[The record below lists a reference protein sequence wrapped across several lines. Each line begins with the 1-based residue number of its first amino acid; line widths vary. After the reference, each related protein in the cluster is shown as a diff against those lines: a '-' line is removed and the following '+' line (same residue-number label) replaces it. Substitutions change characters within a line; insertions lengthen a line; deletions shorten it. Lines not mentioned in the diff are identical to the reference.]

1 MVYVRERLFEN
12 LNIKRC
18 YSILHDIEVD
28 TPPDL
33 TVVDISS
40 QISIAS
46 FFVSVPMLLV
56 DAEGSTPVRFELTL
70 QLQL

>member
-1 MVYVRERLFEN
+1 MLF
-12 LNIKRC
+12 C
-18 YSILHDIEVD
+18 YSILHAMVVN

-40 QISIAS
+40 HICIAS
-46 FFVSVPMLLV
+46 FFDRVPILLV
-56 DAEGSTPVRFELTL
+56 DADGTTPVRFELTL

>member
-1 MVYVRERLFEN
+1 MYLSSQLFT
-12 LNIKRC
+12 
-18 YSILHDIEVD
+18 YSILQDTEVD

-40 QISIAS
+40 HISIAS
-46 FFVSVPMLLV
+46 FFVLVPILLV
-56 DAEGSTPVRFELTL
+56 DAEGFTPIRLELTL

>member
-1 MVYVRERLFEN
+1 MV
-12 LNIKRC
+12 
-18 YSILHDIEVD
+18 VD

-46 FFVSVPMLLV
+46 FFDKVPMLLV
-56 DAEGSTPVRFELTL
+56 EAEGRTPFRLELTL